1 MFMINLLLSIQQS
14 VNLFINSIL
23 SLIKVL
29 FLSDFSLKAAKATNT
44 RCGILGNGPSLKVTL
59 ESDVEFL
66 NQLELIAVN
75 LFSTTKEYTQ
85 LKPRNYLLLD
95 WSFMN
100 PDHWHGRKGLRG
112 IIENT
117 TWELNLFVPKKM
129 LKSAYFRNELAQ
141 NPYIKP
147 IPFNYTIVSGYVR
160 LTYWFF
166 KKGIGMPQ
174 CQNVLVATL
183 FYALS
188 MGFKEIYLFGAD
200 HSWHELIKLDDNNNL
215 VVSDTHFYGQEDYD
229 IAVRE
234 TSYMSQQLFSLHK
247 AFYGYEILA
256 KYARSIGVKVYNASS
271 RSYVDVFEKVK
282 VKDFIK
288 KP

>member
-1 MFMINLLLSIQQS
+1 MINFLLSLQQS
-14 VNLFINSIL
+14 FNRFLNSIL

-29 FLSDFSLKAAKATNT
+29 FLSDFSLKTAKATSA

-59 ESDVEFL
+59 ENDVEFL
-66 NQLELIAVN
+66 SQLELIAVN
-75 LFSTTKEYTQ
+75 LFSTTTEYTQ
-85 LKPRNYLLLD
+85 FKPKNYLLLD

-100 PDHWHGRKGLRG
+100 PDHWHGRTGLRG
-112 IIENT
+112 IVENT
-117 TWELNLFVPKKM
+117 TWDLNLFVPTKM
-129 LKSAYFRNELAQ
+129 LKSTYFRNELAQ
-141 NPYIKP
+141 NPHIKP
-147 IPFNYTIVSGYVR
+147 VPFNYTIVSGYTQ

-166 KKGIGMPQ
+166 KKGLGMPQ
-174 CQNVLVATL
+174 CQNVLVAAL
-183 FYALS
+183 FYALN

-200 HSWHELIKLDDNNNL
+200 HSWHEMIKLDENNNL
-215 VVSDTHFYGQEDYD
+215 VVSDTHFYGQKDYD

-256 KYARSIGVKVYNASS
+256 RYARSIGIKVYNASV

-282 VKDFIK
+282 VKDLIK
-288 KP
+288 KS

>member
-1 MFMINLLLSIQQS
+1 M
-14 VNLFINSIL
+14 NSIL

-29 FLSDFSLKAAKATNT
+29 FLSNFSLRAAKATNP

-59 ESDVEFL
+59 EQDVEFL

-85 LKPRNYLLLD
+85 LKPKNYLLLD

-100 PDHWHGRKGLRG
+100 PDHWHGRTGLRG
-112 IIENT
+112 IVENT

-129 LKSAYFRNELAQ
+129 LKSAYFSNELAQ
-141 NPYIKP
+141 NPNIRP
-147 IPFNYTIVSGYVR
+147 IPFNYTIVSGYTN
-160 LTYWFF
+160 LTHWLF
-166 KKGIGMPQ
+166 KQGLGMPQ

-183 FYALS
+183 FYALN

-200 HSWHELIKLDDNNNL
+200 HSWHEMIKLDDHNNL
-215 VVSDTHFYGQEDYD
+215 VVSDTHFYGQKDYD

-247 AFYGYEILA
+247 AFYGYEVLA
-256 KYARSIGVKVYNASS
+256 RYARSLGIKVYNAST
-271 RSYVDVFEKVK
+271 RSYVDVFEKVRI
-282 VKDFIK
+282 KDLPK
-288 KP
+288 KS